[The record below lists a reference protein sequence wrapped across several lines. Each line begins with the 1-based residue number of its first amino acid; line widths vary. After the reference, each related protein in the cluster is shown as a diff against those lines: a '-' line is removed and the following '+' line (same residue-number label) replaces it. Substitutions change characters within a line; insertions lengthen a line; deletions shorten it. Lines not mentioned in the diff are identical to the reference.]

1 VKSAQYELFQE
12 SHMNRC
18 PQILC
23 NAKVGLFLFVAF
35 LAVASTRGIASQLPK
50 IKVVSGANQQTS
62 YAAAFPAPLLVLVTD
77 PIAKRALPGVRV
89 NFTPAAGIGLN
100 TGYTITDARGM
111 ASVTAT
117 GLTLGSSNVTAVV
130 AKFPAVRTRIEGLT
144 VRKATLT
151 VLPADMQT
159 TVGVLPAITSYSLV
173 GFVNGETAATA
184 NVTGTPKLTTTAHEN
199 SRHANYAIKGGVG
212 SLWAPNY
219 IFVAGFGTLAVM
231 NGADVANQH
240 EQAPEPTLLP
250 SAFEEQPVA
259 VRQAVA
265 SQTSTVPAAPVK
277 IPAAVALPPVTV
289 SLDRAVSD
297 APVRAAIAQSLAKA
311 AAAAQLSDA
320 RPALVAPVQVAA
332 VRKDAEAPVRA
343 AIAPVQFTTLGNA
356 QSPHAQS
363 EIRKAFKP
371 SGLQ

>member
-1 VKSAQYELFQE
+1 
-12 SHMNRC
+12 MNRC
-18 PQILC
+18 PQTLR
-23 NAKVGLFLFVAF
+23 NAKVVLLLFGAF

-50 IKVVSGANQQTS
+50 IKVVSGANQQTT
-62 YAAAFPAPLLVLVTD
+62 YAMAFPAPLLVLVTD

-130 AKFPAVRTRIEGLT
+130 AKFPAVKTRIEGLT

-151 VLPADMQT
+151 VVPADTQT
-159 TVGVLPAITSYSLV
+159 TAGVLPAITNYSLV

-184 NVTGTPKLTTTAHEN
+184 NVIGAPKLTTTAHEN

-212 SLWAPNY
+212 SLWSPNY
-219 IFVAGFGTLAVM
+219 TFVAGFGTLAVM
-231 NGADVANQH
+231 NESDVANQH

-250 SAFEEQPVA
+250 SEFKEEPAA

-265 SQTSTVPAAPVK
+265 SHTSTVPVAPVK
-277 IPAAVALPPVTV
+277 VPAAVALPPVTV
-289 SLDRAVSD
+289 SRDREISD
-297 APVRAAIAQSLAKA
+297 APVRSAIAQSFVKA
-311 AAAAQLSDA
+311 TAVQLSDA
-320 RPALVAPVQVAA
+320 RPALAAPVQVAV
-332 VRKDAEAPVRA
+332 VRKDSEAPVRA
-343 AIAPVQFTTLGNA
+343 AIAPVQFTTLENA
-356 QSPHAQS
+356 QSSHTRP
-363 EIRKAFKP
+363 EIHKAFNPP
-371 SGLQ
+371 SPK